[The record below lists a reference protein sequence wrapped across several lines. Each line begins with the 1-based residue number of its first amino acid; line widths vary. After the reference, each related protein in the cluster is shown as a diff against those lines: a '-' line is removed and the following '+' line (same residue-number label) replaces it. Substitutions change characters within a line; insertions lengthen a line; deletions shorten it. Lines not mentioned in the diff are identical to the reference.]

1 VVNALL
7 QQIDSLELERKWTNA
22 LEKIVEVIIQRMDFL
37 EDECNQLRTMV
48 MPQQSNSN
56 SNNQN
61 TRISQF
67 GNTGEEQEGWEVEPM
82 ETKDN
87 SPSQVEVQ
95 KAPNNESAP

>member
-1 VVNALL
+1 MVNALL
-7 QQIDSLELERKWTNA
+7 QRIDSLELERKWTNA
-22 LEKIVEVIIQRMDFL
+22 VEKTIEVILKCMDFL
-37 EDECNQLRTMV
+37 EDKCNLLRETV

-61 TRISQF
+61 TRISQV
-67 GNTGEEQEGWEVEPM
+67 GNTGEEQEGWEVEPA

-87 SPSQVEVQ
+87 APSQVEVQ